1 MPTNSVLPIR
11 QMLSNFPHGKL
22 MAKRIDAVELNAP
35 TRRGDCMIPQRAPH
49 PFFMVFLCLKCGAG
63 RPSSKTGT
71 FMYNHHPVEPA
82 RQAATLV
89 KAGNLVN
96 QPNPLQPVL
105 LAEY

>member
-1 MPTNSVLPIR
+1 
-11 QMLSNFPHGKL
+11 
-22 MAKRIDAVELNAP
+22 
-35 TRRGDCMIPQRAPH
+35 
-49 PFFMVFLCLKCGAG
+49 
-63 RPSSKTGT
+63 
-71 FMYNHHPVEPA
+71 MYNHHPVEPA